1 MSGVMRFSSLG
12 SGSKGNA
19 TLVEA
24 DDTCLLVDCGF
35 SARELERRLALVQ
48 CDGARLTGV
57 LVTHEH
63 GDHIKGVWTL
73 ARRHKLP
80 VYMTGGTAKIAEPPA
95 DVRLNLI
102 TPQQRFQ
109 IGSVDVLP
117 VAVPHDAREPVQFV
131 FTYAG
136 LKLGVLTD
144 LGHIS
149 SHVLA
154 CYQGCDG
161 LLVEANHDPVMLADG
176 PYPHTLKQRVGG
188 DWGHLNNDQTA
199 GFLKALEPRSLQAL
213 IVGHISQKNNAL
225 RVVQEVIDP
234 VAALVPNV
242 IYASQ
247 DDCVDWLALE

>member
-1 MSGVMRFSSLG
+1 MVMRFASLG

-24 DDTCLLVDCGF
+24 GDTCLLLDCGF
-35 SARELERRLALVQ
+35 SARELERRLTMLQ
-48 CDGARLTGV
+48 LDGTRLNGI

-80 VYMTGGTAKIAEPPA
+80 VYMTGGTAKVAAAPSDI
-95 DVRLNLI
+95 DLHLI
-102 TPQQRFQ
+102 TPQQSFQ
-109 IGSVDVLP
+109 VGGIDVLP

-131 FTYAG
+131 FNYAG

-149 SHVLA
+149 SHVLE

-176 PYPHTLKQRVGG
+176 PYPYTLKQRVGG

-199 GFLKALEPRSLQAL
+199 GLLKAVEPRSLQAL
-213 IVGHISQKNNAL
+213 VVGHISQQNNAL
-225 RVVQEVIDP
+225 GVVQEVMAP
-234 VAALVPNV
+234 VAQVVPQI

>member
-1 MSGVMRFSSLG
+1 MRFSSLG

-24 DDTCLLVDCGF
+24 GDTCLLVDCGF

-73 ARRHKLP
+73 ARRYRLP
-80 VYMTGGTAKIAEPPA
+80 VYMTAGTAKKAQPPA
-95 DVRLNLI
+95 DVHLNLI
-102 TPQQRFQ
+102 TPQQSFQ
-109 IGSVDVLP
+109 IGNVDVLP

-149 SHVLA
+149 PHVLT

-161 LLVEANHDPVMLADG
+161 LLVEANHDSAMLAG
-176 PYPHTLKQRVGG
+176 GAYPHTLKQRVGG
-188 DWGHLNNDQTA
+188 DWGHLNNDQAA
-199 GFLKALEPRSLQAL
+199 GFLKALEPHSLQAL
-213 IVGHISQKNNAL
+213 IVGHISQQNNAL
-225 RVVQEVIDP
+225 SIAQEVIDP
-234 VAALVPNV
+234 VTAVVPKV

-247 DDCVDWLALE
+247 DDCVDWLSLE

>member
-1 MSGVMRFSSLG
+1 MMMRFASLG

-24 DDTCLLVDCGF
+24 GDTCLLLDCGF
-35 SARELERRLALVQ
+35 SARELERRLTMLQ
-48 CDGARLTGV
+48 LDGTRLSGI

-80 VYMTGGTAKIAEPPA
+80 VYMTGGTAKVGAAPSDI
-95 DVRLNLI
+95 DLHLI
-102 TPQQRFQ
+102 TPQQCFQ
-109 IGSVDVLP
+109 VGGIDVLP

-131 FTYAG
+131 FNYAG

-149 SHVLA
+149 SHVLE

-161 LLVEANHDPVMLADG
+161 LLVEANHDPAMLADG
-176 PYPHTLKQRVGG
+176 PYPYTLKQRVGG
-188 DWGHLNNDQTA
+188 DWGHLNNAQTA
-199 GFLKALEPRSLQAL
+199 DLLKALEPRSLQAL
-213 IVGHISQKNNAL
+213 IVGHISQQNNAL
-225 RVVQEVIDP
+225 AVVQEAMVP
-234 VAALVPNV
+234 VAQVVPEI

>member
-1 MSGVMRFSSLG
+1 MVMRFASLG

-24 DDTCLLVDCGF
+24 GDACLLLDCGF
-35 SARELERRLALVQ
+35 SARELERRLAMLQ
-48 CDGARLTGV
+48 LDGTRLSGI

-73 ARRHKLP
+73 SRRHKLP
-80 VYMTGGTAKIAEPPA
+80 VYMTGGTAKVGAAPSDI
-95 DVRLNLI
+95 DLHLI
-102 TPQQRFQ
+102 TPQQPFQ
-109 IGSVDVLP
+109 VGGVDVLP

-131 FTYAG
+131 FNYAG

-149 SHVLA
+149 PHVLE

-176 PYPHTLKQRVGG
+176 PYPYTLKQRVGG
-188 DWGHLNNDQTA
+188 DWGHLNNEQAA
-199 GFLKALEPRSLQAL
+199 GLLQALEPRSLQAL
-213 IVGHISQKNNAL
+213 VVGHISQQNNAL
-225 RVVQEVIDP
+225 NVVQEVIEP
-234 VAALVPNV
+234 LATEVPNV

>member
-1 MSGVMRFSSLG
+1 MSVVMRFASLG

-24 DDTCLLVDCGF
+24 GDACLLLDCGF
-35 SARELERRLALVQ
+35 SARELERRLTMLQ
-48 CDGARLTGV
+48 LDGARLSGI

-73 ARRHKLP
+73 SRRHKLP
-80 VYMTGGTAKIAEPPA
+80 VYMTGGTAKVGAAPSDI
-95 DVRLNLI
+95 DLHLI

-109 IGSVDVLP
+109 VGGVDILP

-131 FTYAG
+131 FNYAG

-154 CYQGCDG
+154 CYQRCDG
-161 LLVEANHDPVMLADG
+161 LLIEANHDATMLADG
-176 PYPHTLKQRVGG
+176 PYPYTLKQRVGG

-199 GFLKALEPRSLQAL
+199 GLLKAVEPRSLQAL
-213 IVGHISQKNNAL
+213 VVGHISQQNNAL
-225 RVVQEVIDP
+225 GVVQEVVAP
-234 VAALVPNV
+234 VAKEVPQI

>member
-1 MSGVMRFSSLG
+1 MMMRFASLG

-24 DDTCLLVDCGF
+24 GDTCLLLDCGF
-35 SARELERRLALVQ
+35 SARELERRLTMLQ
-48 CDGARLTGV
+48 LDGTRLSGI

-80 VYMTGGTAKIAEPPA
+80 VYMTGGTAKVGAAPSDI
-95 DVRLNLI
+95 DLHLI
-102 TPQQRFQ
+102 TPQQCFQ
-109 IGSVDVLP
+109 VGGIDVLP

-131 FTYAG
+131 FNYAG

-149 SHVLA
+149 SHVLE

-161 LLVEANHDPVMLADG
+161 LLVEANHDPAMLADG
-176 PYPHTLKQRVGG
+176 PYPYTLKQRVGG
-188 DWGHLNNDQTA
+188 DWGHLNNAQTA
-199 GFLKALEPRSLQAL
+199 DLLKALEPRSLQAL
-213 IVGHISQKNNAL
+213 MVGHISQQNNAL
-225 RVVQEVIDP
+225 AVVQEAMVP
-234 VAALVPNV
+234 VAQVVPEI

>member
-1 MSGVMRFSSLG
+1 MVMRFASLG

-24 DDTCLLVDCGF
+24 GDACLLLDCGF
-35 SARELERRLALVQ
+35 SARELERRLSMLQ
-48 CDGARLTGV
+48 LDGARLSGI

-63 GDHIKGVWTL
+63 SDHIKGVWTL
-73 ARRHKLP
+73 SRRHQLP
-80 VYMTGGTAKIAEPPA
+80 VYMTGGTAKASAAPA
-95 DVRLNLI
+95 DIDLHLI

-109 IGSVDVLP
+109 VQGVDVLP

-131 FTYAG
+131 FNCAG

-149 SHVLA
+149 SHVRE

-161 LLVEANHDPVMLADG
+161 LFVEANHDREMLADG
-176 PYPHTLKQRVGG
+176 PYPYSLKQRVAG
-188 DWGHLNNDQTA
+188 DWGHLNNEQTA
-199 GFLKALEPRSLQAL
+199 GLLNAVEPRTLQAL
-213 IVGHISQKNNAL
+213 VVGHISQQNNAL
-225 RVVQEVIDP
+225 SAVQEAMAS
-234 VAALVPNV
+234 VASVVPEI

-247 DDCVDWLALE
+247 DDCVDWLVLE

>member
-1 MSGVMRFSSLG
+1 MRFASLG

-35 SARELERRLALVQ
+35 SARELARRLAMMQL
-48 CDGARLTGV
+48 DGSRLTGI

-80 VYMTGGTAKIAEPPA
+80 VYMTVGTAKVA
-95 DVRLNLI
+95 DAPHDIDLHLI
-102 TPQQRFQ
+102 TPQQGFQ
-109 IGSVDVLP
+109 VGAIDVLP
-117 VAVPHDAREPVQFV
+117 VSVPHDAREPVQFV
-131 FTYAG
+131 FNHAG

-149 SHVLA
+149 AHVQA
-154 CYQGCDG
+154 CYQRCDG
-161 LLVEANHDPVMLADG
+161 LLVEANHDQVMLADG
-176 PYPHTLKQRVGG
+176 SYPYSLKQRVGG
-188 DWGHLNNDQTA
+188 DWGHLNNGQTA
-199 GFLKALEPRSLQAL
+199 ALLRSLEPRSLQAL
-213 IVGHISQKNNAL
+213 VVGHISQQNNAL
-225 RVVQEVIDP
+225 PVVQEVMAP
-234 VAALVPNV
+234 VAALVPHIN
-242 IYASQ
+242 YASQ

>member
-1 MSGVMRFSSLG
+1 MRFTSLG

-35 SARELERRLALVQ
+35 SARELERRLVLVQ
-48 CDGARLTGV
+48 REGSRLSAI

-73 ARRHKLP
+73 ARRYQLT
-80 VYMTGGTAKIAEPPA
+80 VYMSAGTARAVGAPG
-95 DVRLNLI
+95 DVRLHLI

-109 IGSVDVLP
+109 VGAVEVLP

-131 FTYAG
+131 FNYAG

-149 SHVLA
+149 AHVLA
-154 CYQGCDG
+154 CYQRCDA
-161 LLVEANHDPVMLADG
+161 LLVEANHDPAMLAAG
-176 PYPHTLKQRVGG
+176 SYPYALQQRVGG
-188 DWGHLNNDQTA
+188 DWGHLNNGQTA
-199 GFLKALEPRSLQAL
+199 ALLDALEPGSLQVL
-213 IVGHISQKNNAL
+213 MIGHISQQNNCLSAVE
-225 RVVQEVIDP
+225 RVMAP
-234 VAALVPNV
+234 LTAALPQIV
-242 IYASQ
+242 YASQ

>member
-1 MSGVMRFSSLG
+1 MSVVMRFASLG

-24 DDTCLLVDCGF
+24 GDACLLLDCGF
-35 SARELERRLALVQ
+35 SARELERRLAMLQ
-48 CDGARLTGV
+48 LDGTRLSGI

-73 ARRHKLP
+73 SRRHKLP
-80 VYMTGGTAKIAEPPA
+80 VYMTGGTAKVGAAPSDI
-95 DVRLNLI
+95 DLHLI

-109 IGSVDVLP
+109 VGGVDVLP

-131 FTYAG
+131 FNYAG

-149 SHVLA
+149 SHVLE

-176 PYPHTLKQRVGG
+176 PYPYTLKQRVGG
-188 DWGHLNNDQTA
+188 DWGHLNNEQAA
-199 GFLKALEPRSLQAL
+199 GLISALEPRSLQAL
-213 IVGHISQKNNAL
+213 VVGHISQQNNAL
-225 RVVQEVIDP
+225 GVVQEVMAP
-234 VAALVPNV
+234 VAKVVPQT

-247 DDCVDWLALE
+247 DDCVNWLVLE